1 MEIKTDALFKKE
13 IKKSIEYALQEF
25 GLKTAR
31 KWQTQYKEI
40 KRSLEFMPKRYPI
53 VAHFRNERMEFRG
66 AIIMKNFKII
76 ISLYDKQKNPPG
88 VPTDFESGRTSG
100 GMFVWSCILQ
110 RLIHFFP
117 IYQSLACFIEFHCQ
131 GDNFA
136 FVCLEWFCVALFLHL
151 ILGSRNATIV

>member
-13 IKKSIEYALQEF
+13 IKKCIEYALQEF

-76 ISLYDKQKNPPG
+76 YFYNEEKDIIWLVDLWDLGQDPRKLN
-88 VPTDFESGRTSG
+88 R
-100 GMFVWSCILQ
+100 
-110 RLIHFFP
+110 R
-117 IYQSLACFIEFHCQ
+117 ARRIERKDYH
-131 GDNFA
+131 
-136 FVCLEWFCVALFLHL
+136 
-151 ILGSRNATIV
+151 